1 MLLYVLV
8 LLIIVL
14 LIFLFKQFIM
24 MNYLKKI
31 NKKIGSHEKNEI
43 LGQVLISK
51 IYKFVI
57 EKFDQKNNDKQ
68 VLSDL
73 LQIIS
78 EFFEADEWSLL
89 LTPEDKKWTF
99 LAWSFKMDKK
109 PLDEMAL
116 FLQKEKP
123 ETVKRILKTK
133 EMFYIKD
140 TLHFKDWREVKEF
153 QTLSWIGIPI
163 ILDGNVYGILNLD
176 FYKKIKKLSRT
187 EKKLINLISKEIPL
201 VINHIFNLRDL
212 VLDSYKDILTEV
224 YNRKIL
230 NEKSLRGCKFFFFID
245 INEFKR
251 INDNYG
257 HLVGDEILK
266 ITAKRLKNI
275 FKEDDVIVRYGGDEF
290 LICLKERNNL
300 SIEDIKERIK
310 KTLFRDIKIE
320 DLIIKI
326 SVSVGEFLKDGDE
339 SLNAIIEK
347 TDELMYKDKRK
358 I

>member
-1 MLLYVLV
+1 
-8 LLIIVL
+8 
-14 LIFLFKQFIM
+14 

-89 LTPEDKKWTF
+89 LTPEDKNWTF

-140 TLHFKDWREVKEF
+140 TLHFKDWKEVKEF

-230 NEKSLRGCKFFFFID
+230 NEKSLRGYKIFFFID
-245 INEFKR
+245 INEFKK

-275 FKEDDVIVRYGGDEF
+275 FKEDDIIVRYGGDEF
-290 LICLKERNNL
+290 LICLKERDNL

-310 KTLFRDIKIE
+310 KTLFRDIKIK

-326 SVSVGEFLKDGDE
+326 SVSVGEFLKDEDE

>member
-14 LIFLFKQFIM
+14 LVFLFKQFII

-31 NKKIGSHEKNEI
+31 NKKIGFHEKNKI
-43 LGQVLISK
+43 LGQVLMSK

-57 EKFDQKNNDKQ
+57 EKLEQRDSDKQ
-68 VLSDL
+68 VLNDL

-89 LTPEDKKWTF
+89 LTPEDKNWTF

-140 TLHFKDWREVKEF
+140 TLHFKDWKEVKEF

-163 ILDGNVYGILNLD
+163 IIDGNVYGILNLD

-230 NEKSLRGCKFFFFID
+230 NEKSLRGYKIFFFID

-275 FKEDDVIVRYGGDEF
+275 FKEDDIIVRYGGDEF

-310 KTLFRDIKIE
+310 KTLSRDIKIK

-326 SVSVGEFLKDGDE
+326 SVSVGEFLKDEDE

>member
-31 NKKIGSHEKNEI
+31 NKKIESHEKNEI

-89 LTPEDKKWTF
+89 LTPEDKNWTF

-140 TLHFKDWREVKEF
+140 TLHFKDWKEVKEF

-187 EKKLINLISKEIPL
+187 EKKLINSISKEIPL

-230 NEKSLRGCKFFFFID
+230 NEKSLRGYKIFFFID

-310 KTLFRDIKIE
+310 KTLSRDIKIE

-326 SVSVGEFLKDGDE
+326 SVSVGEFLKDEDE
-339 SLNAIIEK
+339 SLNAIIKK

>member
-176 FYKKIKKLSRT
+176 FYKKIKKLSRA

-230 NEKSLRGCKFFFFID
+230 NEKSLRGYKIFFFID

-275 FKEDDVIVRYGGDEF
+275 FKEDDIIVRYGGDEF

>member
-89 LTPEDKKWTF
+89 LTPEDKNWTF

-140 TLHFKDWREVKEF
+140 TLHFKDWKEVKEF

-230 NEKSLRGCKFFFFID
+230 NEKSLRGYKIFFFID

-275 FKEDDVIVRYGGDEF
+275 FKEDDIIVRYGGDEF
-290 LICLKERNNL
+290 LICLKERDNL

-310 KTLFRDIKIE
+310 KTLFRDIKIK

-326 SVSVGEFLKDGDE
+326 SVSVGEFLKDEDE